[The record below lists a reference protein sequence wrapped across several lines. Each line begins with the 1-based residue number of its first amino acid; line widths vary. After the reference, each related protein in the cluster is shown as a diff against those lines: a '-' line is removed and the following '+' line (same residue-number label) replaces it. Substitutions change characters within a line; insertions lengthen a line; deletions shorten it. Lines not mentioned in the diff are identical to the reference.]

1 MLRYQNGCPP
11 VALSISKAAAQHSL
25 IFRRRGAHGQFHR
38 EEPSKGCARQGPARK
53 RQTVAQFS
61 RGTRSTCPRRGPPFI
76 RPRGMTPPIKIPPGT
91 RNPPPPHPPPA
102 ARPPP
107 PPPPH
112 PPPLLSPHTH
122 R

>member
-61 RGTRSTCPRRGPPFI
+61 RGTRSTCPRRGPPFLSL
-76 RPRGMTPPIKIPPGT
+76 RESTHPLKCHTGT
-91 RNPPPPHPPPA
+91 RAPPHRTAPTS
-102 ARPPP
+102 RG
-107 PPPPH
+107 
-112 PPPLLSPHTH
+112 
-122 R
+122 